1 MKKTRMLICP
11 VVTTFLNYGLL
22 LSGVIAG
29 QTTDD
34 TPSPTAM
41 KTGDAPRNI
50 EFSSAVHLASS
61 ISWSLHQLSTIPA
74 LPLPT
79 NITAVPAYEIVSR
92 LAPALPPIQV
102 GASFGDVDDM
112 IAGMI
117 AATNVSSP
125 DKSIVGRQ
133 STLRVMV
140 VGDSMS
146 QGMVLC

>member
-1 MKKTRMLICP
+1 MT
-11 VVTTFLNYGLL
+11 
-22 LSGVIAG
+22 
-29 QTTDD
+29 
-34 TPSPTAM
+34 
-41 KTGDAPRNI
+41 TGDAPGNI
-50 EFSSAVHLASS
+50 AFSSAVHLASS

-79 NITAVPAYEIVSR
+79 NITAVPEYEIVSR

-102 GASFGDVDDM
+102 GVSFGEVDDM

-140 VGDSMS
+140 VGDSIS
-146 QGMVLC
+146 QGREGDFTWRYRI